1 MITVYTLARKYHSWI
16 FQEESSRYKLEVM
29 ITAEMQCIFFSTFC
43 NQPLVTFLESVC
55 PILVRLITLMKN
67 ENNIQTVKIQP
78 LGVA

>member
-16 FQEESSRYKLEVM
+16 FEEESSRYKLEVM

-43 NQPLVTFLESVC
+43 SQSLVTFLESVC
-55 PILVRLITLMKN
+55 PILVLIDNVMKN